1 MKFYKMQ
8 AIGNDFIVTSYDE
21 IEFYLNDLEKNI
33 KKMCD
38 RRFGIGADGLIFF
51 SESNK
56 ADIKMN
62 FYNADGTRAS
72 MCGNGIRCLSKYIY
86 DTTGRKSD
94 EILIETDDGIKKINI
109 VENLFSVDMGQAEFN
124 YKSIPCIIE
133 KDEIINEEINVLGRK
148 FLFSCVKVGVPHVVI
163 ICDEMLSD
171 EEINSY
177 GKELEKHHFFPKRAN
192 INFIEVKNRKEVYIN
207 SYERGA
213 GRTLGCGTGCCAA
226 HVILTKLNKIDE
238 EAAYFSDGGNIK
250 IYYDKSKNIL
260 IMKGDAKVSFIGEY
274 NA

>member
-21 IEFYLNDLEKNI
+21 IKCYLKDLEKNI

-38 RRFGIGADGLIFF
+38 RRFGIGADGLIFL
-51 SESNK
+51 SESNV

-86 DTTGRKSD
+86 DTIGIKN
-94 EILIETDDGIKKINI
+94 EELLVETDDGIKKINI
-109 VENLFSVDMGQAEFN
+109 VENLFSVDMGEPEFD
-124 YKSIPCIIE
+124 YKSIPCTIE
-133 KDEIINEEINVLGRK
+133 KDEIVNEKINVLGK
-148 FLFSCVKVGVPHVVI
+148 EFSFSCIKVGVPHVVI

-171 EEINSY
+171 KEINIY

-192 INFIEVKNRKEVYIN
+192 INFVEVKNRKEVYIN

-213 GRTLGCGTGCCAA
+213 GRTLGCGTGCCATQ
-226 HVILTKLNKIDE
+226 VILTKLSMIDE
-238 EAAYFSDGGNIK
+238 EATYFSDGGSIK
-250 IYYDKSKNIL
+250 IFYDKIKNIL

-274 NA
+274 NE